1 MALRLF
7 MRDKLPEVATF
18 EDIKAGAQ
26 LRGLDAD
33 GVAQIVQVTR
43 FGPDALNLV
52 FRVSGRV
59 GGRLAAPE
67 ALASSEACP
76 SACTD
81 ADGERISTTALRRV
95 LAALRG

>member
-1 MALRLF
+1 

-26 LRGLDAD
+26 LRGLDSA

-52 FRVSGRV
+52 FRV

-67 ALASSEACP
+67 APASSEACP
-76 SACTD
+76 SSCTD
-81 ADGERISTTALRRV
+81 ADSDRISTTALRRV
-95 LAALRG
+95 LAAMRG